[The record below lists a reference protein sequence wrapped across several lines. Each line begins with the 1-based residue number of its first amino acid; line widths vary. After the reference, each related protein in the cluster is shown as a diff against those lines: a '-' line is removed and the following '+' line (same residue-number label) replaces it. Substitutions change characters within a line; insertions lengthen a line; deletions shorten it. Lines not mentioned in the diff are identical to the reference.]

1 MKKLFITLL
10 LVCATVCAKAQQD
23 DIIYTVFSP
32 NLVFAFTNT
41 THYHNLDVDRDGL
54 DDIDFHYYLVNYV
67 FLEYRM
73 EIDAL
78 SDEWEACAVNENTIL
93 DSDTLAWRSCANWV
107 PRYHTAFAVRRM
119 VDGNYYYG
127 WIQAIGKVIGT
138 DDVDATVTIPHMAFC
153 TVPNYPLHYGQTEL
167 NVSVGENGEYGFA
180 ICPNPAKG
188 CVTVSGTQIAEVR
201 LHNVAGQLVAT
212 QAGNGTES
220 LTIDI
225 SSLPSGLY
233 FVTVTGQDGKMSV
246 QKVVKE

>member
-54 DDIDFHYYLVNYV
+54 DDIDFHFYMVSQT
-67 FLEYRM
+67 EYRM
-73 EIDAL
+73 DIDAL
-78 SDEWEACAVNENTIL
+78 SDEWEACVVNENTVL
-93 DSDTLAWRSCANWV
+93 DSDTLVWRSCANWYA
-107 PRYHTAFAVRRM
+107 RNHTAFAVRRM

-138 DDVDATVTIPHMAFC
+138 DDVDVTVTIPHMAFC
-153 TVPNYPLHYGQTEL
+153 TIPNYPLQYGQTEI
-167 NVSVGENGEYGFA
+167 NVSVGENGWCDFA

-188 CVTVSGTQIAEVR
+188 SITVSGAQIAEVR
-201 LHNVAGQLVAT
+201 LHNVTGQLVAT